1 MTYGDEGRESCR
13 DRRPA
18 LVHAAPAVR
27 RARVYVPWRRAPL
40 EPWPQMTSGD
50 PFEAPAVVVELLA
63 GAGAFQHQVRTLPA
77 LVGKRSEERRV
88 GKECVSVCRSR
99 WATGYIK
106 KKYNTCSPD
115 KNDNT

>member
-13 DRRPA
+13 DRLPA

-50 PFEAPAVVVELLA
+50 PFEAPAVLVELLA
-63 GAGAFQHQVRTLPA
+63 GAGAFPHQVRTLPA
-77 LVGKRSEERRV
+77 IVGTVEIPPKPEARPVGK
-88 GKECVSVCRSR
+88 GGVSSLKSGGS
-99 WATGYIK
+99 AEQ
-106 KKYNTCSPD
+106 
-115 KNDNT
+115 